1 MRGFFINMTIDKYL
15 AKMKSVIDSLPNQL
29 ENVVKTHAEQ
39 ISDLNREQQLYF
51 KGEDSKGRKLTP
63 YTAVTKR
70 IKQTKRQPFDRT
82 TLNDTNDFYKAFQVD
97 YDKAAYLVK
106 IFSTDSKTPKLISKY
121 GKDIF
126 GLQPI
131 NHKYLDEQI
140 IKKHIDKWILSR
152 L

>member
-1 MRGFFINMTIDKYL
+1 MTIDKYL
-15 AKMKSVIDSLPNQL
+15 ERLKIVIDGLPNQL
-29 ENVVKTHAEQ
+29 ENVVKTNAEQ
-39 ISDLNREQQLYF
+39 IADLNREQQLYF
-51 KGEDSKGRKLTP
+51 KGEDSKGQKLTP
-63 YTAVTKR
+63 YAVVTKR
-70 IKQTKRQPFDRT
+70 IKQIKRQPFDRT
-82 TLNDTNDFYKAFQVD
+82 TLSDTEAFYKAFQVN
-97 YDKAAYLVK
+97 YDKASYLVR
-106 IFSTDSKTPKLISKY
+106 IYSTDNKTPKLISKY

>member
-1 MRGFFINMTIDKYL
+1 MT
-15 AKMKSVIDSLPNQL
+15 N
-29 ENVVKTHAEQ
+29 
-39 ISDLNREQQLYF
+39 
-51 KGEDSKGRKLTP
+51 
-63 YTAVTKR
+63 
-70 IKQTKRQPFDRT
+70 
-82 TLNDTNDFYKAFQVD
+82 
-97 YDKAAYLVK
+97 
-106 IFSTDSKTPKLISKY
+106 KLISKY